1 MKTFKQ
7 FLEQKLYNEMDA
19 DLPKDTP
26 QHIANPTPQVKTV
39 TGNFGSMGSYLPKHW
54 KYANEKTFKTGPNVN
69 IEMNKYKNDI
79 ISFLKEAGA
88 EHEEAIKS
96 IAEDIVQDLIELDPS
111 GESLIKIPSLK
122 GHQEV
127 KAKGILQIDSPFES
141 LDRSIESIKNLYLK
155 NHPERKA
162 TWDKID
168 GDININAIKSLQN
181 AGK

>member
-26 QHIANPTPQVKTV
+26 QSIVNPPAKVKTA
-39 TGNFGSMGSYLPKHW
+39 TGNFGNMGSYLPKHLD
-54 KYANEKTFKTGPNVN
+54 YANEKTFKTGTNVN
-69 IEMNKYKNDI
+69 MEMNKYKKDI
-79 ISFLKEAGA
+79 ISFLQEAGA
-88 EHEEAIKS
+88 RDNEAIKN
-96 IAEDIVQDLIELDPS
+96 IADDIVQDLVELDPS
-111 GESLIKIPSLK
+111 GRSLEKIPSLK

-162 TWDKID
+162 TWNKID
-168 GDININAIKSLQN
+168 GDISIKTINSLQD